1 MKCLYCG
8 EEIDND
14 SVYCEFCG
22 KKQERDKQA
31 QGGSFLKRYGLKIVI
46 GTLAVIVILLVAFIL
61 NRSSEDTPP
70 KDVLERRVHILMDK
84 ANKAMENGRNYDIDY
99 HEWRLM
105 DAYMFYEVAK
115 DLAMQSGLKDLT
127 DSIAYEQS
135 AVVHE
140 LQDAVTR
147 LRGQQEESEYYK
159 LPEASLYCERAD
171 SVETFLRKK
180 GIFE

>member
-1 MKCLYCG
+1 
-8 EEIDND
+8 
-14 SVYCEFCG
+14 
-22 KKQERDKQA
+22 
-31 QGGSFLKRYGLKIVI
+31 
-46 GTLAVIVILLVAFIL
+46 
-61 NRSSEDTPP
+61 
-70 KDVLERRVHILMDK
+70 
-84 ANKAMENGRNYDIDY
+84 MENGRNYDIDY